1 MANPLNTVIQIVGM
15 TKTYVLGDIEVHALR
30 GVDLTIE
37 RGEFVAVM
45 GASGSGKSTLMN
57 MLGCLDRP
65 TSGRYI
71 LEGEDVAQLNESE
84 LATIRSK
91 RIGFVFQN
99 FNLLS
104 RTSALENVEL
114 PLFYS
119 AWTADGEHRAAD
131 LVKLV
136 GLAGREQ
143 NHPNQLSGGQQ
154 QRVAIARA
162 LVNRPS
168 ILLADEPTGNLD
180 STNSA
185 EIMDV
190 LTNLNRQQGITVIVV
205 THDPDV
211 AAYADRTVTFRDGV
225 IISDTRKER
234 TGAQAGRQSSGSR
247 RRAKAARRRCSDEAW
262 VFASMAVVAA
272 GRAIRR
278 NKLRA
283 ALTML
288 GIFIGVAAVITMV
301 AVGDGAKSSVEAQ
314 INSLGTNL
322 LVVLPGATTAN
333 GVRAGFG
340 SNSTLTIGDARAIA
354 QGGGPVAL
362 VTYMDRQVAQVVSG
376 NRNWSTNIQGTTSN
390 YFAIRDW
397 PPSIGRI
404 FTDSEEKAGA
414 AVCLLGQTVVNNLFG
429 EGQNP
434 VGATIR
440 VKNFPMKVIGVL
452 SVKGQ
457 SSYGQDQDDVVIV
470 PFNTAERKVLGVSA
484 PQSTPAPAA
493 VATATTSNCST
504 CVYSSVPTTNSVYSS
519 TTEATNPYGG
529 AAKIA
534 GVVNSMYVKA
544 SDSGEVD
551 NAIAQI
557 TRTLHERHHIQP
569 KQDDDFTVRNLSE
582 IAAASESA
590 TAGDD
595 DAAVVGGVDFAAGRR
610 NRNHEHHAGVGDRAH
625 ARDRNPHG
633 DRRAPHPHHAAV
645 PGRGDAAVG
654 DGRIRGHRAG
664 NPRVEDNFGA
674 GRSGR
679 PWSRRWRCSA
689 GSFFR
694 RRWEFSSAITRREKR
709 ACCIQ
714 STPYVT
720 SSQSWPLT
728 PAPSLLLCRK
738 ISTLSLL
745 IAVVPCITF
754 VYVR

>member
-1 MANPLNTVIQIVGM
+1 MNTVIEIIGM

-30 GVDLTIE
+30 GVNLTIE
-37 RGEFVAVM
+37 RGEFLAVM

-84 LATIRSK
+84 LAMIRSK

-119 AWTADGEHRAAD
+119 AWTAGGEHRAAD

-190 LTNLNRQQGITVIVV
+190 LTNLNREQGITVIVV

-211 AAYADRTVTFRDGV
+211 ATYADRTVTFRDGV
-225 IISDTRKER
+225 IISDTRKEG
-234 TGAQAGRQSSGSR
+234 TGARIG
-247 RRAKAARRRCSDEAW
+247 AKAAPQQAPSKETAASLLDEVW
-262 VFASMAVVAA
+262 TFASMAVVAA
-272 GRAIRR
+272 GRAIKR

-333 GVRAGFG
+333 GVRAGLG
-340 SNSTLTIGDARAIA
+340 SNSTLTVGDAEAIA
-354 QGGGPVAL
+354 HGGGPVAL
-362 VTYMDRQVAQVVSG
+362 VTYMDRQVAQVVAG

-390 YFAIRDW
+390 YFSIRDW
-397 PPSIGRI
+397 PVSIGRI

-414 AVCLLGQTVVNNLFG
+414 AVCILGQTVVNNLFG

-440 VKNFPMKVIGVL
+440 VKNFPMKIIGVL

-493 VATATTSNCST
+493 VATATTTNCAT
-504 CVYSSVPTTNSVYSS
+504 CVYQSVPTTNSVYSS
-519 TTEATNPYGG
+519 TTEETNAYGA
-529 AAKIA
+529 AAKIT
-534 GVVNSMYVKA
+534 GVVNTMYIKA
-544 SDSGEVD
+544 SSSDEVD
-551 NAIAQI
+551 SAVTQI
-557 TRTLHERHHIQP
+557 TRQLHERHHIQA

-590 TAGDD
+590 TQVMTMLLL
-595 DAAVVGGVDFAAGRR
+595 AVASISLLVGGIGIMNIMLVSVTERTREIGIRMAIGARRIHIMLQFLVEAMLLSAMGGLAGILLGIFVS
-610 NRNHEHHAGVGDRAH
+610 ELISKLAQWPTLVSPTAVAGGFIFS
-625 ARDRNPHG
+625 
-633 DRRAPHPHHAAV
+633 
-645 PGRGDAAVG
+645 AAVG
-654 DGRIRGHRAG
+654 
-664 NPRVEDNFGA
+664 VFFG
-674 GRSGR
+674 
-679 PWSRRWRCSA
+679 
-689 GSFFR
+689 
-694 RRWEFSSAITRREKR
+694 
-709 ACCIQ
+709 
-714 STPYVT
+714 YY
-720 SSQSWPLT
+720 
-728 PAPSLLLCRK
+728 PARKASLLHPIDALR
-738 ISTLSLL
+738 
-745 IAVVPCITF
+745 
-754 VYVR
+754 YE

>member
-1 MANPLNTVIQIVGM
+1 MKRVIELVDL
-15 TKTYVLGDIEVHALR
+15 TKTYLLGDIEVNALR
-30 GVDLTIE
+30 GVNLTID

-71 LEGEDVAQLNESE
+71 LEGEDVARLNESE
-84 LATIRSK
+84 LATIRS
-91 RIGFVFQN
+91 RRVGFVFQN

-104 RTSALENVEL
+104 RTSTLENVEL

-119 AWTADGEHRAAD
+119 AWTSDGESRAAD
-131 LVKLV
+131 MVKLV

-143 NHPNQLSGGQQ
+143 SHPNQLSGGQQ

-185 EIMDV
+185 EIMEV
-190 LTNLNRQQGITVIVV
+190 LTKLNREQGITVIVV

-211 AAYADRTVTFRDGV
+211 AAYADRVVTFRDGV
-225 IISDTRKER
+225 IISDTRKD
-234 TGAQAGRQSSGSR
+234 GAGVRGGAGGNAAAPETADRAGSLV
-247 RRAKAARRRCSDEAW
+247 DEVW
-262 VFASMAVVAA
+262 TFASMAVVAA
-272 GRAIRR
+272 GRAIKR

-301 AVGDGAKSSVEAQ
+301 AVGDGARASVEAQ

-333 GVRAGFG
+333 GVRAGLG
-340 SNSTLTIGDARAIA
+340 SNSTLTVGDAQAIA
-354 QGGGPVAL
+354 HGGGPVGL

-440 VKNFPMKVIGVL
+440 VKNFPMKIIGVL

-484 PQSTPAPAA
+484 PSSSSASPAA
-493 VATATTSNCST
+493 VATASATNP
-504 CVYSSVPTTNSVYSS
+504 YASVPTTNSVYSS
-519 TTEATNPYGG
+519 TTESTSAFGSAP
-529 AAKIA
+529 KIT
-534 GVVNSMYVKA
+534 GVVNTMYIKA
-544 SDSGEVD
+544 SSSEQVDSAVT
-551 NAIAQI
+551 QI
-557 TRTLHERHHIQP
+557 TRLLHERHHIQA

-582 IAAASESA
+582 IAAASENA
-590 TAGDD
+590 TQVMTMLLL
-595 DAAVVGGVDFAAGRR
+595 AVASISLLVGGIGIMNIMLVSVTERTREIGLRMAVGARGQDILLQFLIEAVALSSTGGLLGIGLGIGGARLLTIIKEWPTLISPDSIVIAFAFS
-610 NRNHEHHAGVGDRAH
+610 
-625 ARDRNPHG
+625 
-633 DRRAPHPHHAAV
+633 
-645 PGRGDAAVG
+645 AAVG
-654 DGRIRGHRAG
+654 
-664 NPRVEDNFGA
+664 VFFGFYPA
-674 GRSGR
+674 RK
-679 PWSRRWRCSA
+679 A
-689 GSFFR
+689 
-694 RRWEFSSAITRREKR
+694 
-709 ACCIQ
+709 
-714 STPYVT
+714 
-720 SSQSWPLT
+720 SQLDPIDAL
-728 PAPSLLLCRK
+728 R
-738 ISTLSLL
+738 
-745 IAVVPCITF
+745 
-754 VYVR
+754 YE

>member
-1 MANPLNTVIQIVGM
+1 MKRVIELVDL
-15 TKTYVLGDIEVHALR
+15 TKTYALGDIEVNALR
-30 GVDLTIE
+30 GVNLTID

-71 LEGEDVAQLNESE
+71 LEGEDVAHLNESE
-84 LATIRSK
+84 LATIRS
-91 RIGFVFQN
+91 RRVGFVFQN

-104 RTSALENVEL
+104 RTSTLENVEL

-119 AWTADGEHRAAD
+119 AWTSDGESRAAD
-131 LVKLV
+131 MVKLV

-143 NHPNQLSGGQQ
+143 SHPNQLSGGQQ

-185 EIMDV
+185 EIMEV
-190 LTNLNRQQGITVIVV
+190 LTKLNREQGITVIVV

-211 AAYADRTVTFRDGV
+211 AAYADRVVTFRDGV
-225 IISDTRKER
+225 IISDTRKD
-234 TGAQAGRQSSGSR
+234 GAGVRGGAGGNAAAPETAD
-247 RRAKAARRRCSDEAW
+247 RAASLVDEVW
-262 VFASMAVVAA
+262 TFGSMAMVAA
-272 GRAIRR
+272 GRAIKR

-301 AVGDGAKSSVEAQ
+301 AVGDGARASVEAQ

-322 LVVLPGATTAN
+322 VVVLPGATTAN
-333 GVRAGFG
+333 GARAGLG
-340 SNSTLTIGDARAIA
+340 SNSTLTVGDAQAIA
-354 QGGGPVAL
+354 HGGGPVAL
-362 VTYMDRQVAQVVSG
+362 VSYMDRQVAQVVAG

-434 VGATIR
+434 VGAKIR
-440 VKNFPMKVIGVL
+440 VKNSPMKVIGVL
-452 SVKGQ
+452 SIKGQ

-484 PQSTPAPAA
+484 PSAAVVAAVAAA
-493 VATATTSNCST
+493 VATASATNP
-504 CVYSSVPTTNSVYSS
+504 YASVPTTNSVYSS
-519 TTEATNPYGG
+519 STATTSAFGSAP
-529 AAKIA
+529 KIT
-534 GVVNSMYVKA
+534 GVVNTMIIKA
-544 SDSGEVD
+544 SSSEQVDSAV
-551 NAIAQI
+551 AQI
-557 TRTLHERHHIQP
+557 TRLLHERHHIQP

-590 TAGDD
+590 TQVMTMLLL
-595 DAAVVGGVDFAAGRR
+595 AVASISLLVGGIGIMNIMLVSVTERTREIGIRMAIGARRIHIMLQFLVEAMLLSAMGGLAGIILGILVSKLISALAQWPTLVSPTAV
-610 NRNHEHHAGVGDRAH
+610 AGGFIFS
-625 ARDRNPHG
+625 
-633 DRRAPHPHHAAV
+633 
-645 PGRGDAAVG
+645 AAVG
-654 DGRIRGHRAG
+654 
-664 NPRVEDNFGA
+664 VFFG
-674 GRSGR
+674 
-679 PWSRRWRCSA
+679 
-689 GSFFR
+689 
-694 RRWEFSSAITRREKR
+694 
-709 ACCIQ
+709 
-714 STPYVT
+714 YY
-720 SSQSWPLT
+720 
-728 PAPSLLLCRK
+728 PARKASLLHPIDALR
-738 ISTLSLL
+738 
-745 IAVVPCITF
+745 
-754 VYVR
+754 YE

>member
-1 MANPLNTVIQIVGM
+1 MKSVIELVDL
-15 TKTYVLGDIEVHALR
+15 TKTYVLGEVEVNALR
-30 GVDLTIE
+30 GVNLKIE

-65 TSGRYI
+65 TSGRYL

-84 LATIRSK
+84 LATIRSR

-119 AWTADGEHRAAD
+119 AWTADGETRAAE

-143 NHPNQLSGGQQ
+143 SHPNQLSGGQQ

-234 TGAQAGRQSSGSR
+234 TGAQPA
-247 RRAKAARRRCSDEAW
+247 AKAVAAPPAKQPAASMLDEAW

-333 GVRAGFG
+333 GVRAGLG
-340 SNSTLTIGDARAIA
+340 TNSTLTVGDAMAIA
-354 QGGGPVAL
+354 HGGGPVAL
-362 VTYMDRQVAQVVSG
+362 VTYMDRQVAQVVAG

-414 AVCLLGQTVVNNLFG
+414 A
-429 EGQNP
+429 
-434 VGATIR
+434 
-440 VKNFPMKVIGVL
+440 
-452 SVKGQ
+452 
-457 SSYGQDQDDVVIV
+457 
-470 PFNTAERKVLGVSA
+470 
-484 PQSTPAPAA
+484 
-493 VATATTSNCST
+493 
-504 CVYSSVPTTNSVYSS
+504 
-519 TTEATNPYGG
+519 
-529 AAKIA
+529 
-534 GVVNSMYVKA
+534 
-544 SDSGEVD
+544 
-551 NAIAQI
+551 
-557 TRTLHERHHIQP
+557 
-569 KQDDDFTVRNLSE
+569 
-582 IAAASESA
+582 
-590 TAGDD
+590 
-595 DAAVVGGVDFAAGRR
+595 
-610 NRNHEHHAGVGDRAH
+610 
-625 ARDRNPHG
+625 
-633 DRRAPHPHHAAV
+633 
-645 PGRGDAAVG
+645 
-654 DGRIRGHRAG
+654 
-664 NPRVEDNFGA
+664 
-674 GRSGR
+674 
-679 PWSRRWRCSA
+679 
-689 GSFFR
+689 
-694 RRWEFSSAITRREKR
+694 
-709 ACCIQ
+709 
-714 STPYVT
+714 
-720 SSQSWPLT
+720 
-728 PAPSLLLCRK
+728 
-738 ISTLSLL
+738 
-745 IAVVPCITF
+745 
-754 VYVR
+754 

>member
-1 MANPLNTVIQIVGM
+1 MNTVIQLVGL
-15 TKTYVLGDIEVHALR
+15 TKTYVLGEVEVHALR

-37 RGEFVAVM
+37 RGEFLAVM

-71 LEGEDVAQLNESE
+71 LEGEDVARLDESE
-84 LATIRSK
+84 LASIRSR

-119 AWTADGEHRAAD
+119 AWTADAEGRAAE

-136 GLAGREQ
+136 GLGGREGS
-143 NHPNQLSGGQQ
+143 HPNQLSGGQQ

-185 EIMDV
+185 EIMEV
-190 LTNLNRQQGITVIVV
+190 LTRLNREQGITVIVV
-205 THDPDV
+205 THDPDI
-211 AAYADRTVTFRDGV
+211 AAYTDRVVTFRDGV
-225 IISDTRKER
+225 IISDTRKQKTEPIEPV
-234 TGAQAGRQSSGSR
+234 
-247 RRAKAARRRCSDEAW
+247 KAAASPSASQARAVQAVEMEAASLADEAW
-262 VFASMAVVAA
+262 TFASMSVMAA

-322 LVVLPGATTAN
+322 LIVLPGATTAN
-333 GVRAGFG
+333 GVHAGLG
-340 SNSTLTIGDARAIA
+340 SSSTLTTGDADAIA
-354 QGGGPVAL
+354 RLGGPVAL

-397 PPSIGRI
+397 QPSIGRI

-452 SVKGQ
+452 AVKGQ
-457 SSYGQDQDDVVIV
+457 SSYGQDQDVVVIV

-493 VATATTSNCST
+493 VATASTTNCAT
-504 CVYSSVPTTNSVYSS
+504 CVYSSVPTTNSVYAASEASS
-519 TTEATNPYGG
+519 PYGAG
-529 AAKIA
+529 PKIT
-534 GVVNSMYVKA
+534 GVINSMFVKA
-544 SDSGEVD
+544 SSSDQVD
-551 NAIAQI
+551 AAIAQI

-569 KQDDDFTVRNLSE
+569 KQDNDFTVRNLSE

-590 TAGDD
+590 TQVMTMLLL
-595 DAAVVGGVDFAAGRR
+595 AVASISLLVGGIGIMNIMLVSVTERTREIGIRMAIGARRVHIMLQFLVEAMLLSATGGVAGIVLGVLVSKLISALA
-610 NRNHEHHAGVGDRAH
+610 EWPTLVSPVAVAGGFIFS
-625 ARDRNPHG
+625 
-633 DRRAPHPHHAAV
+633 
-645 PGRGDAAVG
+645 AAVG
-654 DGRIRGHRAG
+654 
-664 NPRVEDNFGA
+664 VFFG
-674 GRSGR
+674 
-679 PWSRRWRCSA
+679 
-689 GSFFR
+689 
-694 RRWEFSSAITRREKR
+694 
-709 ACCIQ
+709 
-714 STPYVT
+714 YY
-720 SSQSWPLT
+720 
-728 PAPSLLLCRK
+728 PARKASLLHPIDALR
-738 ISTLSLL
+738 
-745 IAVVPCITF
+745 
-754 VYVR
+754 YE